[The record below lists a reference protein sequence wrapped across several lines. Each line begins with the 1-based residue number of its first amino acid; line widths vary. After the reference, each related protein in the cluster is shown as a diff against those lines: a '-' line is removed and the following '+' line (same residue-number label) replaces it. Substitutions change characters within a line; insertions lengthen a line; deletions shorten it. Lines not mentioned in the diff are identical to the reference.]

1 VAHPGQPAAALAISR
16 FAHNC
21 MLGWEVC
28 EADFMASE
36 AFPGFALRKVPGM
49 DEGHERKPSEGLN

>member
-1 VAHPGQPAAALAISR
+1 
-16 FAHNC
+16 

-28 EADFMASE
+28 EANFMASE